1 MGEKI
6 MLAFHQKLKD
16 SNISLI
22 RDNISTLQINLGK
35 MCNQACHHCH
45 VEAGPKRT
53 EIMEKSTMD
62 VILAL
67 LDKSPDIK
75 VVDLTG
81 GAPELN
87 PNFKY
92 LVTELKKRNKHI
104 IDRCN
109 LTILFEPNQEYL
121 AEFLAEQKVEICAS
135 LPCYLEDNV
144 DAQRGK
150 GVFDKSIK
158 ALNLL
163 NDLGYGTKENLT
175 LNLVYNPQGINL
187 SPNQATL
194 EGQYKIYL
202 EEKFGIRF
210 NNLFTITNMPIKRFL
225 HSLMRD
231 NLYDKYML
239 SLTDNFNEAA
249 ANNVMCKDLISIGW
263 DGQIYDCDFNQMLE
277 IPLNNSQISIFDLD
291 NFADLSKN
299 IAIANHCY
307 GCTAGGGS
315 SCAGSLT

>member
-1 MGEKI
+1 

-109 LTILFEPNQEYL
+109 LTILFEPNKEYL
-121 AEFLAEQKVEICAS
+121 AEFLAEQKVEICNR
-135 LPCYLEDNV
+135 L
-144 DAQRGK
+144 
-150 GVFDKSIK
+150 
-158 ALNLL
+158 
-163 NDLGYGTKENLT
+163 
-175 LNLVYNPQGINL
+175 
-187 SPNQATL
+187 
-194 EGQYKIYL
+194 
-202 EEKFGIRF
+202 
-210 NNLFTITNMPIKRFL
+210 
-225 HSLMRD
+225 
-231 NLYDKYML
+231 
-239 SLTDNFNEAA
+239 
-249 ANNVMCKDLISIGW
+249 
-263 DGQIYDCDFNQMLE
+263 
-277 IPLNNSQISIFDLD
+277 
-291 NFADLSKN
+291 
-299 IAIANHCY
+299 
-307 GCTAGGGS
+307 
-315 SCAGSLT
+315 